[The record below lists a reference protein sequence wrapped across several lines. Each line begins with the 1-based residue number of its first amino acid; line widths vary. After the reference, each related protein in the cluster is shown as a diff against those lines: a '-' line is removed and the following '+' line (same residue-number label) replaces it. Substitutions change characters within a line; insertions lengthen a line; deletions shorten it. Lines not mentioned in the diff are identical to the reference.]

1 MRAMMRL
8 ICNTSS
14 SPSRRNMAFSQAVS
28 SRLYTGYS
36 SEPIPVPDYDPTS
49 SRWVGK
55 MYLQLWSPPDDL
67 QKDKSKLQTV
77 QEVSIRPVRQD
88 DIDQISLLEQA
99 SFDDPYPSYSLSEL
113 ARDNPD
119 TFLVLTLNNEIVA
132 YGVVDH
138 WEDHDHLIS
147 IAVRPDSRRKGLG
160 EALLVELEKRL
171 SKERPLKLEVS
182 QSNFAAI
189 HLYSKRGF
197 TKTGLAEG

>member
-1 MRAMMRL
+1 
-8 ICNTSS
+8 
-14 SPSRRNMAFSQAVS
+14 
-28 SRLYTGYS
+28 
-36 SEPIPVPDYDPTS
+36 
-49 SRWVGK
+49 
-55 MYLQLWSPPDDL
+55 MYLLLWSPPDDL

-99 SFDDPYPSYSLSEL
+99 SFDDPYPSYFLSEL

-147 IAVRPDSRRKGLG
+147 IAVRPDSRRKGFG
-160 EALLVELEKRL
+160 EALLAELEKGL
-171 SKERPLKLEVS
+171 SKERPLKLEVR
-182 QSNFAAI
+182 QSNLAALQ
-189 HLYSKRGF
+189 LYSKRGF
-197 TKTGLAEG
+197 TRTGVAEGYYGDGEDAIIMEKRLVKEALIES